1 MKSNTRYTLL
11 FKDYRKRR
19 KDYLARNPS
28 LDDREGLFDTI
39 EGLLADYDDG
49 DIDKLEDYFANSQNP
64 KRNAH
69 AILVEFNEYIMKKHH
84 IEFPDIPEVTNLFSS
99 HIERHMQLLKEMH
112 EPKKVSELAQSL
124 HLGNVATN
132 HYIKDLENGY
142 VFMDTEIKV
151 DVHREHRQDRCRSV
165 VHPVF
170 LALNSTE
177 LSHLLTYLQQT
188 DDVVLGRIGNLVYSQ
203 LTDYAKKVICS
214 NITSFSDR
222 IVPNYDDEFERTND
236 DAMGFLVKRA
246 MMEKPFDIEFEY
258 SDENGN
264 FIATKGKLVG
274 RDFNADT
281 YKIIT
286 DDGKELHLAEDE
298 FYVNTEVLYS

>member
-1 MKSNTRYTLL
+1 MKQRTQFAPL
-11 FKDYRKRR
+11 FMDYRKAR
-19 KDYLARNPS
+19 KYSVSRNPA
-28 LDDREGLFDTI
+28 LDDRESLFDTLG
-39 EGLLADYDDG
+39 GLLSDYDNG
-49 DIDKLEDYFANSQNP
+49 DIYKLEDYFANSQNP

-69 AILVEFNEYIMKKHH
+69 AILVEFNNYIKKKYL
-84 IEFPDIPEVTNLFSS
+84 IEFPNIPEVTNLYSS

-151 DVHREHRQDRCRSV
+151 NVHREHRHDRCRSV

-177 LSHLLTYLQQT
+177 LSHLLSYLQET

-222 IVPNYDDEFERTND
+222 IAPNYDDEFERTND

-246 MMEKPFDIEFEY
+246 MMGKPFDVEFEY

-264 FIATKGKLVG
+264 FISTKGKLVG

-286 DDGKELHLAEDE
+286 DEGKELHLTEDE
-298 FYVNTEVLYS
+298 FYVKTEVIYS